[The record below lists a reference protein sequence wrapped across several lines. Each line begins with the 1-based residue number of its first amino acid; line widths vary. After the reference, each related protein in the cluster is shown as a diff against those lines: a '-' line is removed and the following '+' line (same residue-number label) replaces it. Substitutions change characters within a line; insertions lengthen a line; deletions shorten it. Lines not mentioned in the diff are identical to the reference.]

1 MKYFLNSIII
11 FLIFSISLF
20 GWAFLKNF
28 TTTYSDYSVPKAEK
42 ERIKLFENQNSDII
56 RIAVLNGSKENGL
69 AKRVATFLDD
79 NYGLIITKIENADN
93 SNYEKTKVIIIKQ
106 KNKKNIE
113 NVLTLLGMGIH
124 HSNVEIN
131 LSTDFDEDIQ
141 IIIGKDYKDFINL
154 N

>member
-1 MKYFLNSIII
+1 MKHFLNSIII
-11 FLIFSISLF
+11 FLIVFISFF
-20 GWAFLKNF
+20 GWAFLKDF
-28 TTTYSDYSVPKAEK
+28 TKTNNDYSIPKTENK
-42 ERIKLFENQNSDII
+42 RIKLFENQNSDII
-56 RIAVLNGSKENGL
+56 RVAVLNGWKENGL

-79 NYGLIITKIENADN
+79 NYGLIVTKIENADN

-106 KNKKNIE
+106 KNNKNIE
-113 NVLTLLGMGIH
+113 NVLTLLGMGMH

>member
-1 MKYFLNSIII
+1 MKYFLNLIII

-28 TTTYSDYSVPKAEK
+28 TTTYNDYSAPKTEK
-42 ERIKLFENQNSDII
+42 ERIKLFENENSKMLHV
-56 RIAVLNGSKENGL
+56 AVLNGSKENGL
-69 AKRVATFLDD
+69 AKRVAAFLDN
-79 NYGLIITKIENADN
+79 NYGLIITRIENADN
-93 SNYEKTKVIIIKQ
+93 SNYEKTKVVIINQ
-106 KNKKNIE
+106 NNNVT

-124 HSNVEIN
+124 HSNVELN
-131 LSTDFDEDIQ
+131 TATDFDEDIQ